1 MFVPYNGESK
11 RFDTSVTFSAQRR
24 FTSQKI
30 HRAKREKAIRLKGL
44 ADSQNIPSPDPS
56 RSDTTEDPPVSPPEK
71 HSQILTPE
79 SEADSTVDANAVI
92 TRQDV
97 QTMDDVTFDSSAT
110 VDYLKNATRLICES
124 QRDNSSPNLR
134 LPLNDMLFGG
144 MRADPFAN
152 YPISPQTYFPFIVD
166 FCREVVAL
174 GPIYFQFILSHEVLF
189 EAIVTYVLCV
199 QPRQTPETKVA
210 MMHHYGSTLKNIR
223 LSISDPSRRIGDDI
237 ILAIANLAVIC
248 AYCRDTKRFD
258 THLRGIRKLVEM
270 RGGVDGLEKEDN
282 WVKSG
287 LTALE
292 ALAGVPPDSDSS
304 SEPIPKIS
312 PTGDPSKYAR
322 TPVYPR
328 HPFPPDMCAVIARMP
343 EGFRE
348 LALTGQLSI
357 QLMNRLN
364 ITRSQIVHLMATAPS
379 KESDYEW
386 AALMRASTLIE
397 RMAWLTVLVFHLRS
411 STYISDCKDLA
422 QIAMECAKQGT
433 RSQAQLQWVLW
444 GSCLVVATPDCER
457 LLAKPREQVA
467 NMLLDLFEQYTVDE
481 MIENANR
488 FLWTDG
494 LSASLRTHMDYFRK
508 NPFFS

>member
-248 AYCRDTKRFD
+248 VCPRPQGPCLF
-258 THLRGIRKLVEM
+258 
-270 RGGVDGLEKEDN
+270 
-282 WVKSG
+282 
-287 LTALE
+287 
-292 ALAGVPPDSDSS
+292 
-304 SEPIPKIS
+304 S
-312 PTGDPSKYAR
+312 PTIGTDHVPRLIVETQSDL
-322 TPVYPR
+322 TP
-328 HPFPPDMCAVIARMP
+328 I
-343 EGFRE
+343 
-348 LALTGQLSI
+348 
-357 QLMNRLN
+357 
-364 ITRSQIVHLMATAPS
+364 
-379 KESDYEW
+379 
-386 AALMRASTLIE
+386 
-397 RMAWLTVLVFHLRS
+397 
-411 STYISDCKDLA
+411 
-422 QIAMECAKQGT
+422 
-433 RSQAQLQWVLW
+433 
-444 GSCLVVATPDCER
+444 
-457 LLAKPREQVA
+457 
-467 NMLLDLFEQYTVDE
+467 
-481 MIENANR
+481 
-488 FLWTDG
+488 
-494 LSASLRTHMDYFRK
+494 
-508 NPFFS
+508 